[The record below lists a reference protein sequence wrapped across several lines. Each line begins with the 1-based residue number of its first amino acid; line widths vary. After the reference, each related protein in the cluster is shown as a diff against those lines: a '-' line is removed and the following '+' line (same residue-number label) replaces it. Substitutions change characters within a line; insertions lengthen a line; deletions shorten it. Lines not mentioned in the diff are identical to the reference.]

1 MNNFGS
7 VPPSQ
12 PSSPPSPQSSIPSST
27 SPQSK
32 TRKPYTITKQRE
44 NWTDEEHSKFL
55 EALTLY
61 DRDWKKIEAFVGSK
75 TVIQIRSHAQKYFLK
90 VQKTNSGE
98 RIPPP
103 RPKRKSVQP
112 YPQKPKQEPITIPW
126 VTTPDSV
133 AVNPFLNNPAAFAHW
148 MASNGLMPASAS
160 THRGSDGQLT
170 NDMQR
175 QQQEQ
180 LQQAQH
186 YLQQAMS
193 AAQQTQR
200 GTSQGRPNF
209 SKIYSFL
216 GSLFDPTASN
226 YIEALNDMSP
236 IDRETVQLLMHNL
249 AVNLANQQ
257 FRDQHSLLL
266 DQYRTLLS
274 KAPTEHTSTPSMMTA
289 QQASSHAPPS
299 SSHAAPYLSMTA
311 NKDDFRRS
319 GNTPIMNIINPTS
332 FLDMNSGPGYSI
344 EHQNRIGMD
353 HSLDN
358 NDYSS
363 DEEPQIDE
371 GDC

>member
-7 VPPSQ
+7 IPPSQ
-12 PSSPPSPQSSIPSST
+12 PSSPPSPQSNMPSST

-148 MASNGLMPASAS
+148 MASNGLMPSSA
-160 THRGSDGQLT
+160 TTQRGSEGQQT
-170 NDMQR
+170 NDIQR

-274 KAPTEHTSTPSMMTA
+274 KAPTEHTPAPIM
-289 QQASSHAPPS
+289 SHQSNAHAS
-299 SSHAAPYLSMTA
+299 SSHPPYLQSMAA
-311 NKDDFRRS
+311 NKDEFGRPA
-319 GNTPIMNIINPTS
+319 NAPIMNIINPTS
-332 FLDMNSGPGYSI
+332 FLDISSSGPYAI
-344 EHQNRIGMD
+344 DHQNRVN
-353 HSLDN
+353 HSQDSN
-358 NDYSS
+358 GYSS
-363 DEEPQIDE
+363 DDNEPHIDE